1 MAEERERLNFK
12 SKLSLDRWHA
22 IGRTA
27 CFVIV
32 AFKQHFYDKETLQ
45 SRLLIVTHIFL
56 HHKQIVLFHLTFLTR
71 LRPRYIEPRGK
82 SLLKIAYVIFVIL
95 KSHDFFSVSFGDFS
109 DF

>member
-32 AFKQHFYDKETLQ
+32 AFEQHFYDKETSE
-45 SRLLIVTHIFL
+45 SRLLVVTHIFL
-56 HHKQIVLFHLTFLTR
+56 HNKQVVLFDLTFLTHF
-71 LRPRYIEPRGK
+71 PFDID
-82 SLLKIAYVIFVIL
+82 IL
-95 KSHDFFSVSFGDFS
+95 KYSERSYCCI
-109 DF
+109 